1 MASPKTK
8 KQGKKYHLD
17 FSLTFVSFAGLI
29 LFLLLGWIFVLGILV
44 GRGFLPKEV
53 KTLSALKT
61 PITKLQDIVSRKPSS
76 DLNVIKDA
84 DKDPKFAFYDELS
97 KKKEEV
103 ARKVPPRVRKR
114 VVQPVPARKPD
125 EKPDRPIK
133 PTKKWETG
141 KKAKPGVK
149 KSPPPE
155 PAKKPDKPIRLSKGV
170 EPGKKTQSRMEKR
183 PVQLVKAK
191 KPDIKPDKKPDI
203 KQDKPVKLS
212 KADKKTKPRIK
223 KAPRQTEPSKPD
235 RASRNVVYAL
245 QIASLEHEVAAL
257 GMVNRLT
264 DLGFPA
270 YYYKIF
276 IKRKAYYRVR
286 CGPFGTRKE
295 AGEFQRLLAKNEK
308 IKSFVSRIEK

>member
-53 KTLSALKT
+53 KTLSALKA
-61 PITKLQDIVSRKPSS
+61 PITKFQDIVTRKPSS
-76 DLNVIKDA
+76 DLDVIKDA

-103 ARKVPPRVRKR
+103 ARKVHPRVRKS
-114 VVQPVPARKPD
+114 VVQPVPVKKPD

-133 PTKKWETG
+133 ATKKWETG
-141 KKAKPGVK
+141 KKAQPGVK

-155 PAKKPDKPIRLSKGV
+155 PAKKPDKPVRLSKAV
-170 EPGKKTQSRMEKR
+170 EPGKKTQPGIKKSPGR
-183 PVQLVKAK
+183 PDQAK
-191 KPDIKPDKKPDI
+191 KPYKKP
-203 KQDKPVKLS
+203 DKPVKLS
-212 KADKKTKPRIK
+212 KADKKTQPVMK
-223 KAPRQTEPSKPD
+223 KASRQTRPSKPD

-276 IKRKAYYRVR
+276 IKGKAYYRVR

-308 IKSFVSRIEK
+308 IKSFVSRIAK